1 MVMARMMREIKTMVR
16 IVMMFMAALVMAL
29 ALLVANEG

>member
-1 MVMARMMREIKTMVR
+1 MVMARMMREIKTMVH